1 LLLQLDA
8 VGKAFGGVSAV
19 DGVSFGVA
27 QGQVHGLIG
36 PNGAGKTTLINLISG
51 LMRPD
56 RGAICFDGQRIDR
69 LPPYRVAALGIRR
82 TYQNIRLFPAMT
94 ARENVT
100 VGQHTRRTDTLLER
114 LWFSPRVAAE
124 ERRLRDEALR
134 LLARVD
140 VSDLAEVRA
149 SNLSYGDQRR
159 LEIARALGSE
169 PRLLLLDEPAAGM
182 NGTEARALGRLVRSL
197 VGDGLTV
204 LLVEHNVRLVME
216 VCDGITVLDFGR
228 VIADGT
234 PAEVSRD
241 EAVIAAYL
249 GTDDDQAADVQETIA
264 TLETAA
270 GSLIEPAPAQ
280 GEAPRPGA
288 ETEAR

>member
-1 LLLQLDA
+1 MS
-8 VGKAFGGVSAV
+8 KAFGGVNAV
-19 DGVSFGVA
+19 DGASFGVA
-27 QGQVHGLIG
+27 EGQVHGLIG
-36 PNGAGKTTLINLISG
+36 PNGAGKTTIINLISG
-51 LMRPD
+51 LLRPD
-56 RGAICFDGQRIDR
+56 RGTIQFDGKRIDGG
-69 LPPYRVAALGIRR
+69 PPHRIAALGVRR
-82 TYQNIRLFPAMT
+82 TYQNIRLFPALT
-94 ARENVT
+94 ALENVT

-114 LWFSPRVAAE
+114 LWFSPRVASE
-124 ERRLRDEALR
+124 ERRLREDAQR

-140 VSDLAEVRA
+140 IAALAEVRA

-159 LEIARALGSE
+159 LEIARALGSR

-182 NGTEARALGRLVRSL
+182 NRTEAQALGRLVRSL

-216 VCDGITVLDFGR
+216 VCDRITVLDFGR

-249 GTDDDQAADVQETIA
+249 GADDETGVDEAAPEVQETIA
-264 TLETAA
+264 TLESAA
-270 GSLIEPAPAQ
+270 GVHRDVAVAEAEADAP
-280 GEAPRPGA
+280 PGPG
-288 ETEAR
+288 TEAHR